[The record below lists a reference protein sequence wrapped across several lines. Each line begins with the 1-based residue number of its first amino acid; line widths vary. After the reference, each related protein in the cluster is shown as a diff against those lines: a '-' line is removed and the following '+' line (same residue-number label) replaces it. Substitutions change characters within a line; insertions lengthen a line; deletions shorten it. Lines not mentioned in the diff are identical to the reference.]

1 MFETVHATVTTPV
14 QLKVGRDPCILAKLY
29 IIVFLSWANDNEEAY
44 KLGGISMQNRDCP
57 CRFCTVSRNEMHTSS
72 QRLCP
77 NNLRDANLAKALTD
91 KCQAVFIKEMRRP
104 LQTRLNRYFT
114 VDELQIL
121 QDCKDQG
128 YKLGSNCC
136 HELFEYVQSRR
147 ITNLFIAQVPDLMHT
162 CLKGIIEQNFR
173 FGMTNVWLWNRKS
186 NACLAKLDIRMKNA
200 FINQAIQPFSKKIPF
215 PKGVSH
221 FFKKTRS
228 SPGGIEKSSMSGG
241 GLESQSTGDLLFWFM
256 FAVGTRGAIVP
267 NTIVP
272 IMRNGRQ
279 VARINPTEVILNAC
293 SSAIEM
299 LWCVRCEE
307 MHEDNLHDLQYIVNV
322 SNTHLMRNFY
332 MKQVLANSLKMM
344 LAVKDHIWAHS
355 PMIRGLIGPATE
367 NDTNSFEHGHVGD
380 KEAYKLTSKRLDSV
394 FQEMQKIVSFSTSY

>member
-1 MFETVHATVTTPV
+1 
-14 QLKVGRDPCILAKLY
+14 
-29 IIVFLSWANDNEEAY
+29 
-44 KLGGISMQNRDCP
+44 
-57 CRFCTVSRNEMHTSS
+57 
-72 QRLCP
+72 
-77 NNLRDANLAKALTD
+77 
-91 KCQAVFIKEMRRP
+91 
-104 LQTRLNRYFT
+104 
-114 VDELQIL
+114 
-121 QDCKDQG
+121 
-128 YKLGSNCC
+128 
-136 HELFEYVQSRR
+136 
-147 ITNLFIAQVPDLMHT
+147 
-162 CLKGIIEQNFR
+162 
-173 FGMTNVWLWNRKS
+173 
-186 NACLAKLDIRMKNA
+186 
-200 FINQAIQPFSKKIPF
+200 
-215 PKGVSH
+215 
-221 FFKKTRS
+221 
-228 SPGGIEKSSMSGG
+228 MSGG